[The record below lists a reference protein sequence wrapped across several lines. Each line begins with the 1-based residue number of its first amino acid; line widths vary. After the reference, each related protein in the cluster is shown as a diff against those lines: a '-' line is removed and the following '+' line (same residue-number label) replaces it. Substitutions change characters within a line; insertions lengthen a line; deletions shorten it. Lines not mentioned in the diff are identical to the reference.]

1 MANKSRKHWIVLAIT
16 AMMFGASGG
25 IINNVI
31 GIFYQPMAH
40 DLNLL
45 VGDIAFHSTITSV
58 VVGVAALFLPRVFQV
73 IGWRPVILIGSLL
86 AFIGMAGM
94 AFFDSLTMFYTL
106 GAIRGLGATAFQMVA
121 VSIIINNWFEEK
133 NGFAMSIAS
142 AFYGLVSMVL
152 APIISIIVADY
163 GWRIGFIF
171 SGILLLIFLLPAII
185 YPLTIRPEDSGL
197 LPYGKLVE
205 SEIIAETNGRSNIE
219 SEKDTSISKAAF
231 TAMLLMTLF
240 STMIMGMN
248 QHLSSHGESMG
259 MTIQYS
265 GYMLSAVMFG
275 NIFFKLTVGPVLD
288 RIGSVKTA
296 ISINAINV
304 IGLLLLNV
312 GRGAIIPIIASFIFG
327 SIFSFGAVIMPLLTN
342 ELFGRQHFGK
352 VFPII
357 VFISNLGIV
366 LSNTLVGY
374 VFDFTGV
381 YTLAFVIG
389 IVFQLFDLLFLY
401 IAVKNCLKMI
411 T

>member
-142 AFYGLVSMVL
+142 AFSGLVSMVL

-231 TAMLLMTLF
+231 TAMLLMALF

-357 VFISNLGIV
+357 VFISNLGIA

>member
-1 MANKSRKHWIVLAIT
+1 
-16 AMMFGASGG
+16 MMFGASGG

-142 AFYGLVSMVL
+142 AFSGLVSMVL

-185 YPLTIRPEDSGL
+185 YPLIIRPEDSGL

-231 TAMLLMTLF
+231 TAMLLMALF

-327 SIFSFGAVIMPLLTN
+327 SIFSFGAVTMPLLTN

-357 VFISNLGIV
+357 VFISNLGIA

-401 IAVKNCLKMI
+401 IAVKNCLKMS

>member
-1 MANKSRKHWIVLAIT
+1 
-16 AMMFGASGG
+16 
-25 IINNVI
+25 
-31 GIFYQPMAH
+31 
-40 DLNLL
+40 
-45 VGDIAFHSTITSV
+45 
-58 VVGVAALFLPRVFQV
+58 
-73 IGWRPVILIGSLL
+73 
-86 AFIGMAGM
+86 
-94 AFFDSLTMFYTL
+94 
-106 GAIRGLGATAFQMVA
+106 
-121 VSIIINNWFEEK
+121 
-133 NGFAMSIAS
+133 MSIAS

-357 VFISNLGIV
+357 VFISNLGIA

>member
-45 VGDIAFHSTITSV
+45 VGDIAFHSTIASV

-142 AFYGLVSMVL
+142 AFSGLVSMVL

-231 TAMLLMTLF
+231 TAMLLMALF

-357 VFISNLGIV
+357 VFISNLGIA

-401 IAVKNCLKMI
+401 IAVKNCLKMS

>member
-171 SGILLLIFLLPAII
+171 QGSC
-185 YPLTIRPEDSGL
+185 
-197 LPYGKLVE
+197 
-205 SEIIAETNGRSNIE
+205 
-219 SEKDTSISKAAF
+219 
-231 TAMLLMTLF
+231 
-240 STMIMGMN
+240 
-248 QHLSSHGESMG
+248 
-259 MTIQYS
+259 YS
-265 GYMLSAVMFG
+265 
-275 NIFFKLTVGPVLD
+275 FFYC
-288 RIGSVKTA
+288 RQ
-296 ISINAINV
+296 
-304 IGLLLLNV
+304 
-312 GRGAIIPIIASFIFG
+312 SFI
-327 SIFSFGAVIMPLLTN
+327 P
-342 ELFGRQHFGK
+342 
-352 VFPII
+352 
-357 VFISNLGIV
+357 
-366 LSNTLVGY
+366 
-374 VFDFTGV
+374 
-381 YTLAFVIG
+381 
-389 IVFQLFDLLFLY
+389 
-401 IAVKNCLKMI
+401 
-411 T
+411 